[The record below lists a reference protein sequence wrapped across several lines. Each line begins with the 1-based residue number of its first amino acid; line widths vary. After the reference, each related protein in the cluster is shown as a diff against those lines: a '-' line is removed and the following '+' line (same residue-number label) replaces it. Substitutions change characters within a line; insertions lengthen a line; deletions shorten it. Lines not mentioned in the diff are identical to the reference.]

1 MDINTLKSYPHKQR
15 QALSALLKSRK
26 SYAQYLCRRQGGNKK
41 SVPFIVRLRSCLA
54 SEQSSSEGL
63 LATFFVLPSLRRT
76 SRGGLTTGKWRVR

>member
-1 MDINTLKSYPHKQR
+1 M
-15 QALSALLKSRK
+15 
-26 SYAQYLCRRQGGNKK
+26 
-41 SVPFIVRLRSCLA
+41 PFIVRLRSCLA